1 MSCDTIKYKVFQDP
15 LTQKVRLE
23 LYRPYGINDEWA
35 KIDSFSDLTV
45 SELRCLAEY
54 LIYIFNKG
62 KSK

>member
-1 MSCDTIKYKVFQDP
+1 MSCDTIKYKVFQDS

-23 LYRPYGINDEWA
+23 VYRPFGIDDEWM
-35 KIDSFSDLTV
+35 KIDSFNDLTV
-45 SELRCLAEY
+45 TELRCLAEY

>member
-1 MSCDTIKYKVFQDP
+1 MSCDTIKYKVFQDS

-23 LYRPYGINDEWA
+23 IYRPYGINDEWM
-35 KIDSFSDLTV
+35 KIDGFNDLSI

-62 KSK
+62 KK